1 MNQDLNDE
9 NLINGDRVLIRA
21 RGRQKGVGG
30 GGRGL
35 EKILKTSERR
45 EGTSIT
51 HLRTETL

>member
-30 GGRGL
+30 GRGL
-35 EKILKTSERR
+35 EKILKTSERG

-51 HLRTETL
+51 HLRTEAL